1 MNLCRP
7 ALALAVAILSFP
19 AQADLALAESPYPNQ
34 AIKLVVPYAAGG
46 FPDTTARIVAAHMQ
60 DKIGQSAVVEN
71 RPGGAG
77 SVAVNALTS
86 SPADGYT
93 LMVTDGSTVTIN
105 PVLFK
110 SLSYGM
116 KDLVPVALFAR
127 APLFLAV
134 NADLPVHTLKEFVDY
149 VRAHPGEV
157 NYGSSGVG
165 SVHHISMEALKSAL
179 GLQMTHVPYRGTGQS
194 VPALLGGHVQVLF
207 SAYPSLSGA
216 IGSGDI
222 TLLATNGAKRSSM
235 APGVPPVGDFIPG
248 YVFAPTIGIYART
261 GTPPAILNKIAA
273 EVSEIVK
280 EPEIV
285 KQFAA
290 AGIEPQGSTPEE
302 YAAELKKEDERVA
315 RTVKAAG
322 IKPQ

>member
-1 MNLCRP
+1 MPMYVRHA
-7 ALALAVAILSFP
+7 ALALVFAILSAP
-19 AQADLALAESPYPNQ
+19 AQAESPYPNQ
-34 AIKLVVPYAAGG
+34 PIKFIVPYAAGG
-46 FPDTTARIVAAHMQ
+46 FPDTTARIVASRLQ
-60 DKIGQSAVVEN
+60 EKLGEPAVVEN

-116 KDLVPVALFAR
+116 KDLVPVALFSR

-134 NADLPVHTLKEFVDY
+134 NADLPVHSLKEFVDY
-149 VRAHPGEV
+149 VRAHPNEV

-179 GLQMTHVPYRGTGQS
+179 GLNMTHIPYRGTGQS

-207 SAYPSLSGA
+207 SAYPSLAGA
-216 IGSGDI
+216 VADKRVR
-222 TLLATNGAKRSSM
+222 LLATNGAQPSPQ
-235 APGVPPVGDFIPG
+235 APDVPPIATMVQG
-248 YVFAPTIGIYART
+248 YDLSTMAGLFARA
-261 GTPPAILNKIAA
+261 GTPQAIIDKLTAA
-273 EVSEIVK
+273 SVAVVK
-280 EPEIV
+280 MPETQ
-285 KQFAA
+285 KQMDG
-290 AGIEPQGSTPEE
+290 AGIEPAGEDGVAFGK
-302 YAAELKKEDERVA
+302 YLAAEAAYVGKVIE
-315 RTVKAAG
+315 TAG
-322 IKPQ
+322 IKVE